1 MRWQVKKGIP
11 IPELRPDGYLPEG
24 LFFATEAEVETAFG
38 TVNVRRQTLMRR
50 LSYFLQLARAAGTL
64 HFFVNGSFV
73 TAKPEPGDIDAVCLV
88 PAGWS
93 AETNVATREL
103 DEVALTRLPSELF
116 IAYSESR
123 WEQWVEFFSHTRE
136 PDGRRKGLVEVQL

>member
-1 MRWQVKKGIP
+1 MP

-24 LFFATEAEVETAFG
+24 LFVATEAEVEAAFG

-50 LSYFLQLARAAGTL
+50 LSYFLQLARAAGAL
-64 HFFVNGSFV
+64 RFFVNGSFV
-73 TAKPEPGDIDAVCLV
+73 TAKPEPGDIDVVCLV

-93 AETNVATREL
+93 AETSVATREL
-103 DEVALTRLPSELF
+103 YEVALARLPKELF

-123 WEQWVEFFSHTRE
+123 WDQWVEFFSRTRE
-136 PDGRRKGLVEVQL
+136 PDGRHKGIVEVQL